1 MVTLED
7 HAVDAI
13 LEKFYALPDK
23 SKPRTFANDIQEWV
37 PISGIVIVGENESIT
52 CVALGT
58 GMKCL
63 PGSKSWLLDSGAV
76 LHDWHAE
83 ILAIRAF
90 NHYLLQ
96 ECHQLGSC
104 AEYNSPVLQRRQI
117 HEMSELQDLQPF
129 SIRGGLRIM
138 MYCSEAPCGDASMEL
153 VMEAQDDPTPWPVDV
168 PGVGTTSD
176 LLGRGSF
183 SQLGIVRRKPCKQ
196 RSLVCWIV
204 SVTDTVHEKARA
216 DSPITLSKSCS
227 DKLALKQCTSLLSS
241 PLSLL
246 VSPQNAYIDTL
257 ILPHIQYRQ
266 QACDRAFGPSGRMV
280 PIVGSNWLAGYGF
293 RPFRVKTTEIVFHY
307 ARRAANTT
315 SDGCKSSNIS
325 AVWTPRHQETL
336 INGVLQGRK
345 QTDQKGACALSR
357 VRIWDLL
364 LDTIR
369 LIDTPALRHI
379 LEVFSYLDM
388 KKSQNLE
395 HRRHVKEHVIKE
407 ALKKWNN

>member
-7 HAVDAI
+7 RVVGAI

-23 SKPRTFANDIQEWV
+23 SKPRTFANGIQEWV
-37 PISGIVIVGENESIT
+37 PISGIVIVRENESIT
-52 CVALGT
+52 CLALGT

-63 PGSKSWLLDSGAV
+63 PGLKPWLLDRGAV

-96 ECHQLGSC
+96 ECHQLASC
-104 AEYNSPVLQRRQI
+104 AKYNSPILQRRQI
-117 HEMSELQDLQPF
+117 HDMSEVQDLQPF
-129 SIRGGLRIM
+129 IVHKGLRIM
-138 MYCSEAPCGDASMEL
+138 MYCSQAPCGDASMEL
-153 VMEAQDDPTPWPVDV
+153 VMEAQDDPTPWPVNV
-168 PGVGTTSD
+168 SGERATSS

-196 RSLVCWIV
+196 RNLVCWIV

-257 ILPHIQYRQ
+257 ILPHDQYRQ
-266 QACDRAFGPSGRMV
+266 QACDRAFGPAGRML
-280 PIVGSNWLAGYGF
+280 PIVGSEWPARYSF
-293 RPFRVKTTEIVFHY
+293 RPFRVETTEIAFHY
-307 ARRAANTT
+307 ARRAASTN
-315 SDGCKSSNIS
+315 SDGCKGSNIS
-325 AVWTPRHQETL
+325 AVWTPRHEETL
-336 INGVLQGRK
+336 ISGVLQGRK

-379 LEVFSYLDM
+379 LELSSYVDM
-388 KKSQNLE
+388 KKSHNLE
-395 HRRHVKEHVIKE
+395 HRRHVKEDVIKE
-407 ALKKWNN
+407 ALKEWNN